1 VIVRW
6 ALGLALLATAA
17 VVPGCRRH
25 ASNPEDAF
33 RRLAEAVTRQDGKAL
48 FEALDQR
55 TRWAWMTVQKSHREA
70 YDIVLSNY
78 PEGELRTRSQRRF
91 ERAAELGSGRDLFA
105 EEGAPALLA
114 SLRLVLA
121 SAPTPTPTFTRSPDG
136 ETATATLP
144 QTSLSF
150 RHGPDDSWGYD
161 GAWPDAEDRQKRAL
175 SDVDM
180 ARASASDF
188 ERAAGRR

>member
-1 VIVRW
+1 
-6 ALGLALLATAA
+6 L
-17 VVPGCRRH
+17 
-25 ASNPEDAF
+25 
-33 RRLAEAVTRQDGKAL
+33 L

-91 ERAAELGSGRDLFA
+91 ERAAELGSGRDVFA

-114 SLRLVLA
+114 TLRPLL
-121 SAPTPTPTFTRSPDG
+121 SPAPTPIWNRTPDG
-136 ETATATLP
+136 ESATATLP
-144 QTSLSF
+144 QATLSF
-150 RHGPDDSWGYD
+150 RHGPDESWGYD